1 MVLSACSPYFEDLF
15 LSFTASSPNFNPSQS
30 QFVVCLKDTS
40 FEDAVLLVEF
50 MYRGEINVPQHRIHS
65 LLKVRAVPM
74 PFLTETL
81 QLQCPICSYIWVGLT
96 L

>member
-15 LSFTASSPNFNPSQS
+15 LSFTASGAGGSGGNANFNPS

-50 MYRGEINVPQHRIHS
+50 MYRGEINVPQNRIHS
-65 LLKVRAVPM
+65 LLKVGAIPSHE
-74 PFLTETL
+74 LL
-81 QLQCPICSYIWVGLT
+81 KCHCLGGKSNS
-96 L
+96 